1 MSSADCVG
9 GITAVKQVAMLRQSL
24 LEITRESRPEDNRLI
39 ILAFAELMLRRG
51 VGELAG
57 EERHRKPSA
66 TTDEY
71 QSLEVILNILS
82 YVCQHCC
89 MSRIHEM
96 VDATASNEDQNAST
110 DLKTTSAGRRIRPAT
125 KSVEL
130 LDALGE
136 KPRPQGFL
144 RDLAWRA

>member
-1 MSSADCVG
+1 
-9 GITAVKQVAMLRQSL
+9 
-24 LEITRESRPEDNRLI
+24 
-39 ILAFAELMLRRG
+39 
-51 VGELAG
+51 
-57 EERHRKPSA
+57 
-66 TTDEY
+66 
-71 QSLEVILNILS
+71 
-82 YVCQHCC
+82 